1 MQFVNKLLIAFL
13 FFSLVSCNQSDI
25 DTTDSHSITG
35 QWRGVLQSPGGELP
49 FGIEITKKNG
59 IYSTKIL
66 NGPERVDTSSTTF
79 ENNHLQISMSWFD
92 AIIEAR
98 MIDGGRKLSG
108 TWTKTT
114 SGKNK
119 SSSLPFTAS
128 RNYEYRFQQ
137 ELKQPKDTPVTGS
150 WKVVFSDENSDS
162 KAVAEFS
169 QQGQIVNGTF
179 LTATGDYRYLAGV
192 ANDGKLHLS
201 AFDGAHAFLF
211 KADIDGDKISN
222 GHFWSRDSYHA
233 TWTALKSDDTSGY
246 LQNSWEMNK
255 ATGKV
260 KFTFEDIDGK
270 LVSLTDERF
279 KNKPVLINLFGTWCP
294 NCNDEAPVLA
304 KLYDQYHQ
312 QDLEIIGL
320 AFEFTQDIQRDK
332 KQLAIFKKRHGIN
345 YPLLLAGGN
354 DKSSATK
361 VLGFLD
367 KVKSYPTTLFLDRN
381 HDVVKINTGFSGP
394 GTGEYYTQLV
404 NELEE
409 EIKKLLN

>member
-1 MQFVNKLLIAFL
+1 MNKLLTAFL
-13 FFSLVSCNQSDI
+13 FLSLVSCNQSDI
-25 DTTDSHSITG
+25 DATDSHSIIG
-35 QWRGVLQSPGGELP
+35 KWRGVLHSPGGELP
-49 FGIEITKKNG
+49 FGIEITQDNG

-79 ENNHLQISMSWFD
+79 ENNHLLISMSWFD
-92 AIIEAR
+92 AVIEAK

-108 TWTKTT
+108 TWEKTA
-114 SGKNK
+114 SGQNK

-128 RNYEYRFQQ
+128 RGYEHRFMQ
-137 ELKQPKDTPVTGS
+137 ETHQAKITAATGS
-150 WKVVFSDENSDS
+150 WKVVFSDEDSDS
-162 KAVAEFS
+162 KAIAEFS
-169 QQGQIVNGTF
+169 QEGQIVNGTF
-179 LTATGDYRYLAGV
+179 LTATGDYRYLTGV
-192 ANDGKLHLS
+192 ANDGKLQLS

-211 KADIDGDKISN
+211 KANINGDKINN

-233 TWTALKSDDTSGY
+233 TWIAHKSDDTTGY

-260 KFTFEDIDGK
+260 EFTFENIDGK
-270 LVSLTDERF
+270 TVSLTDERF

-304 KLYDQYHQ
+304 RLYDQYHPK
-312 QDLEIIGL
+312 DLEIIGL
-320 AFEFTQDIQRDK
+320 AFEFTEDKQRDK

-394 GTGEYYTQLV
+394 GTGEHYTQLV
-404 NELEE
+404 NELED

>member
-1 MQFVNKLLIAFL
+1 MNKLLTAFL
-13 FFSLVSCNQSDI
+13 FLSLVSCNQSEI
-25 DTTDSHSITG
+25 NVTDSHGIIG
-35 QWRGVLQSPGGELP
+35 KWRGVLQSPGGELP
-49 FGIEITKKNG
+49 FGIEITEENG
-59 IYSTKIL
+59 TYTTKIL
-66 NGPERVDTSSTTF
+66 NGPERVDTSNTTF
-79 ENNHLQISMSWFD
+79 ENNQLQIDMSWFD
-92 AIIEAR
+92 AVIKAQL
-98 MIDGGRKLSG
+98 IDGGKKLSG
-108 TWTKTT
+108 TWTKTA

-119 SSSLPFTAS
+119 SASLPFSAS
-128 RNYEYRFQQ
+128 RNYEYRFKQ
-137 ELKQPKDTPVTGS
+137 ELNKAKATDVAGS
-150 WKVVFSDENSDS
+150 WKVIFSDEDGNS

-169 QQGQIVNGTF
+169 QEEQIVNGTF

-192 ANDGKLHLS
+192 ANGGKLHLS

-211 KADIDGDKISN
+211 KAEINGDEISN

-233 TWTALKSDDTSGY
+233 TWKAHKSDDTSAY

-255 ATGKV
+255 TTGKV
-260 KFTFEDIDGK
+260 EFTFEDIDGK
-270 LVSLTDERF
+270 LVSLTDEKF
-279 KNKPVLINLFGTWCP
+279 KNIPVLINLFGTWCP

-304 KLYDQYHQ
+304 KFYNQYNPKG
-312 QDLEIIGL
+312 LEIIGL
-320 AFEFTQDIQRDK
+320 AFEFTEDKQRDK

-394 GTGEYYTQLV
+394 GTGEHYIQLV
-404 NELEE
+404 NELED

>member
-1 MQFVNKLLIAFL
+1 MNKLLTAFL

-25 DTTDSHSITG
+25 NFTDSHSIVG
-35 QWRGVLQSPGGELP
+35 EWRGVLQSPGGELP
-49 FGIEITKKNG
+49 FGIEITNENG
-59 IYSTKIL
+59 SYTTKIL

-79 ENNHLQISMSWFD
+79 ENNHLQINMSWFD
-92 AIIEAR
+92 AVIEAK
-98 MIDGGRKLSG
+98 MIDGGKKLSG
-108 TWTKTT
+108 KWKKTA
-114 SGKNK
+114 SGKDK

-128 RNYEYRFQQ
+128 RQYEYRFNQ
-137 ELKQPKDTPVTGS
+137 ELNQAKATPINGS
-150 WKVVFSDENSDS
+150 WKVIFADEDS
-162 KAVAEFS
+162 ETKAVAEFS

-192 ANDGKLHLS
+192 ANNGKLVLS

-211 KADIDGDKISN
+211 SAEVNEDTISN

-233 TWTALKSDDTSGY
+233 TWVAQKSDDVSGY

-255 ATGKV
+255 ATGMV
-260 KFTFEDIDGK
+260 AFTFEDIEGK
-270 LVSLTDERF
+270 SVSLTDERF

-304 KLYDQYHQ
+304 KLYQQYNPKG
-312 QDLEIIGL
+312 LEIVGL
-320 AFEFTQDIQRDK
+320 AFEFTEDVQRDK

-361 VLGFLD
+361 ALGFLD
-367 KVKSYPTTLFLDRN
+367 KIKSYPTTLFLDRN

-394 GTGEYYTQLV
+394 GTGKHFTRLV
-404 NELEE
+404 NELEDE
-409 EIKKLLN
+409 VKKLLN